1 MTTSETSARRR
12 TGRLSAVGGAAGTAG
27 TVCALLAL
35 AVTLTGCGSDS
46 GGEAGPPAPA
56 TPSRSAEPSPASPTP
71 TPTPTKP
78 SSTPSRTAVKPMKPS
93 TPAELR
99 ACADGSC
106 TVVVTKGTE
115 IPRAAGLRAGPFTVS
130 AVGTQG
136 VDLTSVDASG
146 FTSNLLGQ
154 RPDQGGPSTVNEL
167 SISVL
172 AIVGD
177 TAKLRLSPAEH

>member
-1 MTTSETSARRR
+1 MNTSESPARSRR
-12 TGRLSAVGGAAGTAG
+12 TRLSAARGSAGAA
-27 TVCALLAL
+27 CALAL
-35 AVTLTGCGSDS
+35 AAALTGCGSDS
-46 GGEAGPPAPA
+46 GGDTEAPTSAA
-56 TPSRSAEPSPASPTP
+56 PSRSAEPSPASPA
-71 TPTPTKP
+71 PTKP
-78 SSTPSRTAVKPMKPS
+78 SSSPSPTAVKPMKPS

-115 IPRAAGLRAGPFTVS
+115 IPRADGLRAGPFTVT
-130 AVGTQG
+130 AVGAEG

-167 SISVL
+167 SISVI

-177 TAKLRLSPAEH
+177 TAKLRLFPAE

>member
-12 TGRLSAVGGAAGTAG
+12 TVRLSAARGAAGTAC
-27 TVCALLAL
+27 VLLAV
-35 AVTLTGCGSDS
+35 AAALTGCGSDS
-46 GGEAGPPAPA
+46 GDDAGAPARA
-56 TPSRSAEPSPASPTP
+56 TPSRTVEPSPASPTP
-71 TPTPTKP
+71 TKP
-78 SSTPSRTAVKPMKPS
+78 SSSPSPTAVKPMTPS

-115 IPRAAGLRAGPFTVS
+115 IPRAASLRAGPFRVS
-130 AVGTQG
+130 AVGVEG
-136 VDLTSVDASG
+136 VDLSSVDPSG

-167 SISVL
+167 SIAVV

-177 TAKLRLSPAEH
+177 TAKLRLFPAK

>member
-1 MTTSETSARRR
+1 MTTSESPARRR
-12 TGRLSAVGGAAGTAG
+12 RTRLSAARGPAG
-27 TVCALLAL
+27 TVCVLAL
-35 AVTLTGCGSDS
+35 AAALTGCGSDS
-46 GGEAGPPAPA
+46 GDDAGAPAPA
-56 TPSRSAEPSPASPTP
+56 EPSRSAEPSPASPTP
-71 TPTPTKP
+71 TKP
-78 SSTPSRTAVKPMKPS
+78 SSPSPTAVKPMKPS

-130 AVGTQG
+130 AVGAEG
-136 VDLTSVDASG
+136 VDLSSVDASG

-167 SISVL
+167 SIAVL

-177 TAKLRLSPAEH
+177 TAKLRLFPAE

>member
-12 TGRLSAVGGAAGTAG
+12 TGRLSAVRGPAG
-27 TVCALLAL
+27 TVCALVLA
-35 AVTLTGCGSDS
+35 AALTGCGSDS
-46 GGEAGPPAPA
+46 GDDAGASA
-56 TPSRSAEPSPASPTP
+56 SAAPSRSVEPSSASPTP
-71 TPTPTKP
+71 AKP
-78 SSTPSRTAVKPMKPS
+78 SSSPSPTAVKPMKPS
-93 TPAELR
+93 TQAELR

-115 IPRAAGLRAGPFTVS
+115 LPRAAGLRAGPFTVS
-130 AVGTQG
+130 AVGAGG

-167 SISVL
+167 SIAVL

-177 TAKLRLSPAEH
+177 TAKLRLFPAER

>member
-1 MTTSETSARRR
+1 MTTSESSARRR
-12 TGRLSAVGGAAGTAG
+12 RGRLSAARGVAG

-35 AVTLTGCGSDS
+35 AAALTGCGSDS
-46 GGEAGPPAPA
+46 GDDTGAPA
-56 TPSRSAEPSPASPTP
+56 SAAPSRSAEPSSAS
-71 TPTPTKP
+71 PTPTKP
-78 SSTPSRTAVKPMKPS
+78 SSSPSPTAVKPLKPS

-115 IPRAAGLRAGPFTVS
+115 IPGAAALRAGPFTVS
-130 AVGTQG
+130 DVGPEG
-136 VDLTSVDASG
+136 VDLSSVDASG

-167 SISVL
+167 SIAVL
-172 AIVGD
+172 TIVGD
-177 TAKLRLSPAEH
+177 TAKLRLSPAK